1 MILVDNI
8 GGLHISCDF
17 SSFLLISVH
26 LGTSLDFCT
35 FNSGLKMTKNS
46 YFWSKLKAQ
55 GP

>member
-1 MILVDNI
+1 MILIDNI
-8 GGLHISCDF
+8 GGLHISCD
-17 SSFLLISVH
+17 FLLISVH

-35 FNSGLKMTKNS
+35 FNSGLKMTKNT